1 VERLLELTGN
11 IPLAI
16 SLIATVAAT
25 EGCGMTFSRWN
36 SESTRMLSDRYD
48 QRSSL
53 HISIMLSFTS
63 PRMTPEAQ
71 DLLSILSIIPDGLTD
86 SDLLQAKLPI
96 TDIFASQSTLLR
108 TSLAFVDKDHRI
120 KVLMPIREYTRST
133 HPPRDALK
141 HQLQHHFHGLLGLW
155 NQFKN
160 IAAEHIVPQIT
171 HNLGNINSVLEDA
184 LRANNSDIIHTFQ
197 SILFLNN
204 FYRRMQSTSSRLLPA
219 LGTKIVD

>member
-1 VERLLELTGN
+1 
-11 IPLAI
+11 
-16 SLIATVAAT
+16 
-25 EGCGMTFSRWN
+25 
-36 SESTRMLSDRYD
+36 
-48 QRSSL
+48 
-53 HISIMLSFTS
+53 MLSFTS

-71 DLLSILSIIPDGLTD
+71 DLLSILSILPDGLTD

-160 IAAEHIVPQIT
+160 IAAEQIVPQIT

-204 FYRRMQSTSSRLLPA
+204 FYRRMQSTSSRLFPA